1 MKKRT
6 LSILLT
12 IILIPAFL
20 AAESYQ
26 AQIEKSMKLMK
37 TDPEKAR
44 GILNS
49 AIESHPDL
57 GPAYILKGYLYLA
70 RDNEPVKAGIEFK
83 RGIILVKDVEEK
95 KTYLNLVEKLTSGF
109 NSRDELMLYKK
120 AHQAVEKNRPSEA
133 VGYIK
138 KALKSNKSNY
148 RLYYEM
154 GYAHVELNKFK
165 KAIHYFEEGRKIN
178 PVSRRLLNELKYSYS
193 HLGNMGKL
201 QEIIVDIKNIYGD
214 NPELNMEL
222 AFCQYKQKDT
232 DLAISTLERNI
243 KKFPDYYLSYYT
255 LAQMYHKEKNCNK
268 ARELLKVFLDNVD
281 REYLERSSAKN
292 DPDAILD
299 DARKMYESCK

>member
-1 MKKRT
+1 MKKCS

-12 IILIPAFL
+12 ILLIPAFL

-26 AQIEKSMKLMK
+26 GQIEKSMKLMK
-37 TDPEKAR
+37 TDPENAR
-44 GILNS
+44 EILNS

-57 GPAYILKGYLYLA
+57 GPAYIVKGFLHLSI
-70 RDNEPVKAGIEFK
+70 DKEPVKAGVEFK
-83 RGIILVKDVEEK
+83 RGITLVKDKDEK
-95 KTYLNLVEKLTSGF
+95 QTYLNLIDKFTAGF
-109 NSRDELMLYKK
+109 NNRDEFILYKK
-120 AHQAVEKNRPSEA
+120 AHQAVKQNRPSEA
-133 VGYIK
+133 VGYMK

-154 GYAHVELNKFK
+154 GYAHIELNKFK

-178 PVSRRLLNELKYSYS
+178 PVSRALLDELKYSYS

-232 DLAISTLERNI
+232 DLAMNTLQSNI
-243 KKFPDYYLSYYT
+243 NKFPDYYLSYYT
-255 LAQMYHKEKNCNK
+255 LAQMYHDKKNCK
-268 ARELLKVFLDNVD
+268 RTRELLKVFLDNAD
-281 REYLERSSAKN
+281 RKYLQKSSAKN
-292 DPDAILD
+292 DPDKILD
-299 DARKMYESCK
+299 DAQKMYESCK